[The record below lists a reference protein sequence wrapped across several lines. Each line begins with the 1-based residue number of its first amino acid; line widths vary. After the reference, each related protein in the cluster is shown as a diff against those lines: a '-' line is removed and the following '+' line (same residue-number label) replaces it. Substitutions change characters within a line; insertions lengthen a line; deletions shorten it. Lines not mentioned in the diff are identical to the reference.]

1 VDGRISVG
9 VSCTIRVT
17 LKDGTFHE
25 DVGYGSI
32 ENAKSKGM
40 AFEKVKKEGTRFA
53 ISSSYCRLLNIRVR
67 NSRDGRH

>member
-32 ENAKSKGM
+32 ENAKSKGA
-40 AFEKVKKEGTRFA
+40 AFEKVKKEGTLIAIFA
-53 ISSSYCRLLNIRVR
+53 VV
-67 NSRDGRH
+67 